1 MILSP
6 DILISLSTLVMLF
19 AIASALSVW
28 SDGDFPT
35 VALGALAAGV
45 GVFVYGYWSLPDPQG
60 WREVP
65 DAFISVLSRVMVGL

>member
-6 DILISLSTLVMLF
+6 DILISLSTLVVLF
-19 AIASALSVW
+19 SIASALSVW

-35 VALGALAAGV
+35 VALAALAAGV
-45 GVFVYGYWSLPDPQG
+45 GVFVYGYWLLPDPQG

-65 DAFISVLSRVMVGL
+65 DAFISVLSRVMN